1 MSLKASLGTL
11 AAFVDASLRLNS
23 VAYRDE
29 LEERQARRLARF
41 LNGPASKVPAFT
53 GYRGLPL
60 QDWPTMDK
68 AQLMA
73 DFALYNRLGMTTAEA
88 WAHFENGAA
97 PEGYAVGAST
107 GTSGNRGLYVVSE
120 AERYR
125 WLGVM
130 LSRALPDVLTRRHR
144 VAVVLPA
151 NSRLY
156 DAANESRHLALQFF
170 DLAQGIEAQFA
181 PLEDFRPTVI
191 VAPPKFLRALAES
204 DTNISPARIFSGAE
218 VLDDEDRLIIQSRF
232 GVIVREIY
240 MATEGLFAV
249 GCEKGSLHLIEDH
262 VHFEFEPVEGS
273 DTLVSPLITD
283 FSRTTQIMVR
293 FRMNDVLEL
302 AKRPCN
308 CGRPHRVIK
317 AVHGRCD
324 DVFQLMSG
332 DGKKVRITPDVIR
345 NAILGT
351 DRSVRDFRVVQT
363 GRNAVELTLPTA
375 NAPRVTAA
383 CEALQVLF
391 ASCGAVPEVT
401 AQAAALMPPSGHK
414 LRRVSVAPEALT

>member
-88 WAHFENGAA
+88 WAHFENGTA

-107 GTSGNRGLYVVSE
+107 GTSGNRGLYLVSE

-156 DAANESRHLALQFF
+156 DAANESRSLALQFF
-170 DLAQGIEAQFA
+170 DLAEGIEAQFT
-181 PLEDFRPTVI
+181 PLEEFRPTVI

-204 DTNISPARIFSGAE
+204 KTNVSPLRIFSGAE
-218 VLDDEDRLIIQSRF
+218 VLDNADRQIIQSRF
-232 GVIVREIY
+232 GVLVREIY

-273 DTLVSPLITD
+273 DFLVSPLITD

-293 FRMNDVLEL
+293 YRMNDVLEL
-302 AKRPCN
+302 AKHLCN

-324 DVFQLMSG
+324 DVFRLVSG
-332 DGKKVRITPDVIR
+332 HGDKVSVTPDVIR

-351 DRSVRDFRVVQT
+351 DRSISDFRVVQT
-363 GRNAVELTLPTA
+363 AKNAVELTLPKLSESHLA
-375 NAPRVTAA
+375 AA
-383 CEALQVLF
+383 CEALRMLF
-391 ASCGAVPEVT
+391 ASCGAAPEVT
-401 AQAAALMPPSGHK
+401 AQAAELMPPSGHK
-414 LRRVSVAPEALT
+414 LRRVSVARESME

>member
-1 MSLKASLGTL
+1 M
-11 AAFVDASLRLNS
+11 
-23 VAYRDE
+23 
-29 LEERQARRLARF
+29 
-41 LNGPASKVPAFT
+41 
-53 GYRGLPL
+53 
-60 QDWPTMDK
+60 
-68 AQLMA
+68 
-73 DFALYNRLGMTTAEA
+73 
-88 WAHFENGAA
+88 
-97 PEGYAVGAST
+97 
-107 GTSGNRGLYVVSE
+107 SE

-181 PLEDFRPTVI
+181 PLEEFRPTVI

-204 DTNISPARIFSGAE
+204 YTNISPARIFSGAE
-218 VLDDEDRLIIQSRF
+218 VLDDEDRQIIQIRF

-273 DTLVSPLITD
+273 ESLVSPLITD
-283 FSRTTQIMVR
+283 FSRSTQIMVR
-293 FRMNDVLEL
+293 YRMNDVLEL
-302 AKRPCN
+302 AKYPCN

-324 DVFQLMSG
+324 DVFRLVSG
-332 DGKKVRITPDVIR
+332 NGDKVRVTPDVIR
-345 NAILGT
+345 NAIIGT
-351 DRSVRDFRVVQT
+351 DRSIRDFRVVQT
-363 GRNAVELTLPTA
+363 AKNAVELTLPMSSEPHLA
-375 NAPRVTAA
+375 AA
-383 CEALQVLF
+383 CEALRMLF
-391 ASCGAVPEVT
+391 ASCGAAPDVSGRAIELLT
-401 AQAAALMPPSGHK
+401 PSHQK
-414 LRRVSVAPEALT
+414 LRRVSVARESME

>member
-29 LEERQARRLARF
+29 LEERQVRRLARF
-41 LNGPASKVPAFT
+41 LNGPASKVPAFAR
-53 GYRGLPL
+53 YRGLPL
-60 QDWPTMDK
+60 RDWPKMDK

-73 DFALYNRLGMTTAEA
+73 NFALYNRLGMTTAAA
-88 WAHFENGAA
+88 WAHYENGTA

-156 DAANESRHLALQFF
+156 DSANESRHLALQFF

-218 VLDDEDRLIIQSRF
+218 VLDDEDRQIIQSRF

-273 DTLVSPLITD
+273 ESLVSPLITD

-293 FRMNDVLEL
+293 YRMNDILEL
-302 AKRPCN
+302 AKYPCN

-324 DVFQLMSG
+324 DVFRLVSG
-332 DGKKVRITPDVIR
+332 NGDKVSVTPDVIR

-351 DRSVRDFRVVQT
+351 DRSIRDFRVVQF
-363 GRNAVELTLPTA
+363 GRNAVQLTLPTA
-375 NAPRVTAA
+375 NALRLTDA
-383 CEALQVLF
+383 CEALRALF
-391 ASCGAVPEVT
+391 VSCGAAPELT
-401 AQAAALMPPSGHK
+401 AQATELMPPSGHK
-414 LRRVSVAPEALT
+414 LRRVSVAPEAHT

>member
-29 LEERQARRLARF
+29 LEEKQARRLARF
-41 LNGPASKVPAFT
+41 LNGPASKVPAFA
-53 GYRGLPL
+53 GCRGLPL

-68 AQLMA
+68 SRLMA

-88 WAHFENGAA
+88 WAHFENSTA

-181 PLEDFRPTVI
+181 PLEDFHPTVI
-191 VAPPKFLRALAES
+191 VGPPKFLRALAES
-204 DTNISPARIFSGAE
+204 ETNLSPDRIFSGAE
-218 VLDDEDRLIIQSRF
+218 VLDDEERQIIQGRF

-273 DTLVSPLITD
+273 AALVSPLITD

-293 FRMNDVLEL
+293 YRMNDVLEL
-302 AKRPCN
+302 AKLPCN

-324 DVFQLMSG
+324 DVFQLVSG
-332 DGKKVRITPDVIR
+332 DGKKVRVTPDVIR
-345 NAILGT
+345 NTIIGT
-351 DRSVRDFRVVQT
+351 DRSIRDFRVVQT
-363 GRNAVELTLPTA
+363 GGNAVQLTLPTT
-375 NAPRVTAA
+375 NARGLTAA
-383 CEALQVLF
+383 CEALQTLF
-391 ASCGAVPEVT
+391 ASCGAAPEVT
-401 AQAAALMPPSGHK
+401 AHVTELMPPSGHK
-414 LRRVSVAPEALT
+414 LRRVSVAPEALI